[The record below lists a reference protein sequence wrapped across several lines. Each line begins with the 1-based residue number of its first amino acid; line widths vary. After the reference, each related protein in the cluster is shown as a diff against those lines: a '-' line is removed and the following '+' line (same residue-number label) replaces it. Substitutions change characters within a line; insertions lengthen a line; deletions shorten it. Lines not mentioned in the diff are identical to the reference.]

1 MSHWAS
7 RFLDRPQRSASQRPP
22 ARTGCFP
29 RHNDV
34 AAPLHACALRARPL
48 AHFVQAVTSSSQD
61 EGCADVHASLRSGSR
76 MRVRRDSESLSE
88 VHRSNTSGDSLTP
101 RRSTAA
107 HGVLIVADDLSGAA
121 ESAARIV
128 MRETRT
134 RIVLTHQA
142 VRDECDP
149 ADILVVDTDSRHRH
163 PAEAAAA
170 VRSAVALASAGR
182 PRLVFKKIDSLLRGN
197 VAAEVAAL
205 MVPGAGVVV
214 APALPGLDRV
224 VRGGVLYLA
233 GVALHRANAWAV
245 DGVSPPASVE
255 AALAPLPARVLDLAT
270 VRSDRLSDAIASCA
284 EDSHIALC
292 DAETD
297 ADLDAVL
304 RAALAVPS
312 VRLVGSGGLADAL
325 GRHLRSLG
333 TATEQ
338 TAIEETAT
346 EQIAIEEHEP
356 VPAHTAR
363 HGDVARP
370 APLVVVGSAE
380 PVAAEQVRR
389 LVEAGAV
396 PVALPLT
403 ALLGTPSERDPLPR
417 IPIGERAVVAF
428 LDSAGAVL
436 PAASRDIARRLAE
449 VVADAVRASPRTVDL
464 VLTGGETAR
473 RVLDALQVR
482 ELTPVGQVH
491 PGAVHSRTP
500 GGRSVVTRPGSFGG
514 ADSLVEIVR
523 ALAAR
528 SLATLDPAPPQ
539 NQAKGPQVSITTAA
553 VGAQPR
559 TAATP
564 IIAVTMGDGA
574 GVGPEVIVGA
584 LQDPH
589 VAELCRPVVIGDA
602 VRLRQAADIL
612 GIDAEIVAV
621 DTVADA
627 VFEPG
632 RVNVIDLAL
641 LPEDLPWGKVSPV
654 AGAAA
659 YHYVRVAS
667 GLAMAGEVQAICT
680 APLNKEALHAGGHI
694 FPGHTELL
702 AHLTGIDE
710 VSMMLSSPKIRV
722 IHVTTHIGL
731 IDAIAKIEPGLVE
744 RTVRRGHEALRRAGI
759 DNPRIGVC
767 GINPHAGENGL
778 FGYGEEAEKIVP
790 AIEVL
795 KADGIDVQGPLPADT
810 AFFVAGRG
818 DYDLIVAMYHD
829 QGHGPVKILGIEA
842 GVNITVGLPVIRTSV
857 DHGTAFDIAGKG
869 LAEVGSMI
877 EALRQA
883 AQMSPSPAV

>member
-1 MSHWAS
+1 M
-7 RFLDRPQRSASQRPP
+7 RPIP
-22 ARTGCFP
+22 
-29 RHNDV
+29 
-34 AAPLHACALRARPL
+34 
-48 AHFVQAVTSSSQD
+48 
-61 EGCADVHASLRSGSR
+61 
-76 MRVRRDSESLSE
+76 
-88 VHRSNTSGDSLTP
+88 
-101 RRSTAA
+101 STAA

-121 ESAARIV
+121 ESAARV
-128 MRETRT
+128 MMRGTRT
-134 RIVLTHQA
+134 RILLAHDA
-142 VRDECDP
+142 VRGEREL
-149 ADILVVDTDSRHRH
+149 ADILVVDTDSRHRQ
-163 PAEAAAA
+163 PAEAATA
-170 VRSAVALASAGR
+170 VRSTLALASAGR
-182 PRLVFKKIDSLLRGN
+182 PRLIFKKIDSLLRGN

-205 MVPGAGVVV
+205 ATPGAAVVV
-214 APALPGLDRV
+214 APALPSLDRV
-224 VRGGVLYLA
+224 VRDGVLYVA
-233 GVALHRANAWAV
+233 GLALHEVNAWAV
-245 DGVSPPASVE
+245 DGVPAPASVE
-255 AALAPLPARVLDLAT
+255 AALAPFPARVLDLAT
-270 VRSDRLSDAIASCA
+270 VRSDRLADAIASCA
-284 EDSHIALC
+284 RDAHIALC

-297 ADLDAVL
+297 QDLDAVL

-325 GRHLRSLG
+325 GRHLRSLDPAAG
-333 TATEQ
+333 
-338 TAIEETAT
+338 
-346 EQIAIEEHEP
+346 EHP
-356 VPAHTAR
+356 LVPG
-363 HGDVARP
+363 HGGVGCP

-389 LVEAGAV
+389 LTEAGAV

-403 ALLGTPSERDPLPR
+403 ALLGTPDGRELLPR
-417 IPIGERAVVAF
+417 IPLGNRAVVAY
-428 LDSAGAVL
+428 LDSAGVVL
-436 PAASRDIARRLAE
+436 PAASRDIASRLAE
-449 VVADAVRASPRTVDL
+449 AVADAVRAYESPVDL

-491 PGAVHSRTP
+491 PGAVHSRTAD
-500 GGRSVVTRPGSFGG
+500 GRSVVTRPGSFGE

-523 ALAAR
+523 ALAPH
-528 SLATLDPAPPQ
+528 SLESLNPTLSQ
-539 NQAKGPQVSITTAA
+539 NQAKGPEVSISTAG
-553 VGAQPR
+553 VSRQPR

-584 LQDPH
+584 LQD
-589 VAELCRPVVIGDA
+589 AGTAALCRPVVIGDA
-602 VRLRQAADIL
+602 VRLRQAAGIL
-612 GIDAEIVAV
+612 GIDTEIVAI

-627 VFEPG
+627 VFQPG
-632 RVNVIDLAL
+632 RLNVIDLGL
-641 LPEDLPWGKVSPV
+641 LPEDLPWGKISPV

-667 GLAMAGEVQAICT
+667 ELAMAGEVQAICT
-680 APLNKEALHAGGHI
+680 APLNKEALHAGGYI

-702 AHLTGIDE
+702 AHLTETGE

-759 DNPRIGVC
+759 ENPRIGVC

-869 LAEVGSMI
+869 IAEVGSMI

-883 AQMSPSPAV
+883 AQMSPSPAS

>member
-1 MSHWAS
+1 M
-7 RFLDRPQRSASQRPP
+7 
-22 ARTGCFP
+22 
-29 RHNDV
+29 
-34 AAPLHACALRARPL
+34 
-48 AHFVQAVTSSSQD
+48 
-61 EGCADVHASLRSGSR
+61 
-76 MRVRRDSESLSE
+76 
-88 VHRSNTSGDSLTP
+88 
-101 RRSTAA
+101 
-107 HGVLIVADDLSGAA
+107 ADDLSGAA

-128 MRETRT
+128 MRGTRT
-134 RIVLTHQA
+134 RIVLAHQA
-142 VRDECDP
+142 VRGERDP
-149 ADILVVDTDSRHRH
+149 ADILVVDTDSRHRP
-163 PAEAAAA
+163 PAEAAEA
-170 VRSAVALASAGR
+170 VRSALALASAGR

-205 MVPGAGVVV
+205 VAPGAGIVV

-224 VRGGVLYLA
+224 VRGGVLYLD
-233 GVALHRANAWAV
+233 GVPLHRANAWAV

-255 AALAPLPARVLDLAT
+255 AALAPLPVRVLDLAT

-297 ADLDAVL
+297 HDLDAVL

-325 GRHLRSLG
+325 GRQLRTLG
-333 TATEQ
+333 AAIEQ
-338 TAIEETAT
+338 T
-346 EQIAIEEHEP
+346 P
-356 VPAHTAR
+356 VGEVPVGEVPHD
-363 HGDVARP
+363 GVARP

-403 ALLGTPSERDPLPR
+403 ALLGPPSGRDPLPH
-417 IPIGERAVVAF
+417 IPIGDRPVVAF

-436 PAASRDIARRLAE
+436 PAASRDLARRLAE
-449 VVADAVRASPRTVDL
+449 VVADAVRAAPRTVDL

-500 GGRSVVTRPGSFGG
+500 DGRSVVTRPGSFGG
-514 ADSLVEIVR
+514 AGSLVEIVT
-523 ALAAR
+523 ALAAH
-528 SLATLDPAPPQ
+528 SLATLDSAPPQ
-539 NQAKGPQVSITTAA
+539 NQAKGPLVSISTAA

-602 VRLRQAADIL
+602 GRLRQAAGIL
-612 GIDAEIVAV
+612 GIDTEIVAI

-627 VFEPG
+627 VFQPG

-680 APLNKEALHAGGHI
+680 APLNKEALHAGGYI

-869 LAEVGSMI
+869 IAEVGSMI

-883 AQMSPSPAV
+883 AQMSPSPAN

>member
-1 MSHWAS
+1 M
-7 RFLDRPQRSASQRPP
+7 
-22 ARTGCFP
+22 
-29 RHNDV
+29 
-34 AAPLHACALRARPL
+34 
-48 AHFVQAVTSSSQD
+48 
-61 EGCADVHASLRSGSR
+61 
-76 MRVRRDSESLSE
+76 
-88 VHRSNTSGDSLTP
+88 TP
-101 RRSTAA
+101 KPSTAA

-121 ESAARIV
+121 ESAARV
-128 MRETRT
+128 MMRETRT
-134 RIVLTHQA
+134 RVLLTHDA
-142 VRDECDP
+142 VRGERDL
-149 ADILVVDTDSRHRH
+149 AGILVVDTDSRHRQ

-170 VRSAVALASAGR
+170 VRSTLAAAAGR
-182 PRLVFKKIDSLLRGN
+182 PRLIFKKIDSLLRGN

-205 MVPGAGVVV
+205 AAPGAAVVLT
-214 APALPGLDRV
+214 PALPGLDRV
-224 VRGGVLYLA
+224 VRGGVLYVA
-233 GVALHRANAWAV
+233 GVPLHLVNAWAV
-245 DGVSPPASVE
+245 DGVPAPESVE
-255 AALAPLPARVLDLAT
+255 AALAPLPVRVLDLAT
-270 VRSDRLSDAIASCA
+270 VRSDRLSAAIASCA
-284 EDSHIALC
+284 RDARVALC

-297 ADLDAVL
+297 EDLDAVL

-312 VRLVGSGGLADAL
+312 VRLAGSGGLADAL

-333 TATEQ
+333 PA
-338 TAIEETAT
+338 AG
-346 EQIAIEEHEP
+346 EHSP
-356 VPAHTAR
+356 VPPSVSR
-363 HGDVARP
+363 RGGVSSL

-389 LVEAGAV
+389 LAEAGAV

-403 ALLGTPSERDPLPR
+403 ALLGTTDGREPLPR
-417 IPIGERAVVAF
+417 IPLGDRAVVAY
-428 LDSAGAVL
+428 LDSAGVVL

-449 VVADAVRASPRTVDL
+449 TVADAVRAYGRPVDL

-491 PGAVHSRTP
+491 PGAVHSRTAD
-500 GGRSVVTRPGSFGG
+500 GRSVVTRPGSFGG

-523 ALAAR
+523 ALAPH
-528 SLATLDPAPPQ
+528 SLGSLDPTLSQ
-539 NQAKGPQVSITTAA
+539 RESSHNQAKGPVVSISTAG
-553 VGAQPR
+553 VSRQPR

-584 LQDPH
+584 LQD
-589 VAELCRPVVIGDA
+589 AGTAGLCRPVVIGDA

-612 GIDAEIVAV
+612 GIDTEIVAI

-627 VFEPG
+627 VFQPG
-632 RVNVIDLAL
+632 RLNVIDLGL
-641 LPEDLPWGKVSPV
+641 LPADLPWGKISPV

-667 GLAMAGEVQAICT
+667 ELAMAGEVQAICT
-680 APLNKEALHAGGHI
+680 APLNKEALHAGGYI

-702 AHLTGIDE
+702 AHLTATGE

-759 DNPRIGVC
+759 ENPRIGVC

-778 FGYGEEAEKIVP
+778 FGYGEEDEKIVP

-869 LAEVGSMI
+869 VAEVGSMI

-883 AQMSPSPAV
+883 AQMSPSPAS

>member
-1 MSHWAS
+1 M
-7 RFLDRPQRSASQRPP
+7 
-22 ARTGCFP
+22 
-29 RHNDV
+29 
-34 AAPLHACALRARPL
+34 
-48 AHFVQAVTSSSQD
+48 
-61 EGCADVHASLRSGSR
+61 
-76 MRVRRDSESLSE
+76 
-88 VHRSNTSGDSLTP
+88 TP
-101 RRSTAA
+101 KPSTAA

-121 ESAARIV
+121 ESAARV
-128 MRETRT
+128 MMRGTRT
-134 RIVLTHQA
+134 RVLLTHDA
-142 VRDECDP
+142 VRGERDL
-149 ADILVVDTDSRHRH
+149 ADILVVDTDSRHRP
-163 PAEAAAA
+163 PAEAGAA
-170 VRSAVALASAGR
+170 VRSTLAAASAGR
-182 PRLVFKKIDSLLRGN
+182 LIFKKIDSLLRGN

-205 MVPGAGVVV
+205 AAPGAAVVLT
-214 APALPGLDRV
+214 PALPGLDRV
-224 VRGGVLYLA
+224 VRDGVLYVA
-233 GVALHRANAWAV
+233 GVALHQVNAWAV
-245 DGVSPPASVE
+245 DGVPAPASVE

-270 VRSDRLSDAIASCA
+270 VRSDRLADAIASCA
-284 EDSHIALC
+284 RDAHIALC

-297 ADLDAVL
+297 QDLDAVL
-304 RAALAVPS
+304 RASLAVPS

-325 GRHLRSLG
+325 GRHLRGLG
-333 TATEQ
+333 PA
-338 TAIEETAT
+338 AG
-346 EQIAIEEHEP
+346 EHSP
-356 VPAHTAR
+356 VPQPVSRPDSWPVSRPDSRRGGVGSPGPLVVTGGGA
-363 HGDVARP
+363 GSP

-389 LVEAGAV
+389 LAEAGAV

-403 ALLGTPSERDPLPR
+403 ALLGTPDGREPLPR
-417 IPIGERAVVAF
+417 IPLGDRTVVAY
-428 LDSAGAVL
+428 LDSAGVVL
-436 PAASRDIARRLAE
+436 PAASRDLARRLADA
-449 VVADAVRASPRTVDL
+449 VADAVRAYERPVDL

-482 ELTPVGQVH
+482 ELTPLGQVH
-491 PGAVHSRTP
+491 PGAVHSRTAD
-500 GGRSVVTRPGSFGG
+500 GRSVVTRPGSFGE

-523 ALAAR
+523 ALAPH
-528 SLATLDPAPPQ
+528 SLESLDPTLSENP
-539 NQAKGPQVSITTAA
+539 AKGPVVSISTAG
-553 VGAQPR
+553 VSRQPR

-584 LQDPH
+584 LQD
-589 VAELCRPVVIGDA
+589 AGTAALCRPVVIGDA
-602 VRLRQAADIL
+602 VRLRQAAGIL
-612 GIDAEIVAV
+612 GIDTEIVAI

-632 RVNVIDLAL
+632 RLNVIDLGL
-641 LPEDLPWGKVSPV
+641 LPEDLPWGKISPV

-667 GLAMAGEVQAICT
+667 ELAMAGDVQAICT
-680 APLNKEALHAGGHI
+680 APLNKEALHAGGYI

-702 AHLTGIDE
+702 AHLTATGE

-759 DNPRIGVC
+759 ENPRIGVC

-869 LAEVGSMI
+869 IAEVGSMI

-883 AQMSPSPAV
+883 AQMSPSPAS